1 MMFAYDTVPE
11 RWHEIAA
18 GTHPYDRTCRA
29 QILERQANPGYYRVI
44 ERFRERTGIGAVLNT
59 SFNLHGEPIVNSPDD
74 ALRTLLNSE
83 LAFLTIDDYLISKP
97 MATDG
102 LRRGGFE

>member
-1 MMFAYDTVPE
+1 MMFAFDTVPD

-29 QILERQANPGYYRVI
+29 QILEPTTNPDYARVI
-44 ERFRERTGIGAVLNT
+44 ERFRDRTGIGAVLNT
-59 SFNLHGEPIVNSPDD
+59 SLNLHGDPMVNSPDD

-97 MATDG
+97 MRT
-102 LRRGGFE
+102 